1 MEDVGFDRTGMA
13 WNGGCRF
20 LSWLEWLGMEEV
32 GFDLTGMAWNE
43 EVGFGLTGMACKKEN
58 QFCPDRKAK
67 NGGGQ
72 FWPDLNDLDWQMS
85 VLSDWFPQHLVRV
98 G

>member
-1 MEDVGFDRTGMA
+1 
-13 WNGGCRF
+13 
-20 LSWLEWLGMEEV
+20 MEEV

-43 EVGFGLTGMACKKEN
+43 EVGFGLTGMAWKRES
-58 QFCPDRKAK
+58 QFYPDRKAW

-72 FWPDLNDLDWQMS
+72 FWPDVNGLDCQML
-85 VLSDWFPQHLVRV
+85 VLADWFSQHLVRE